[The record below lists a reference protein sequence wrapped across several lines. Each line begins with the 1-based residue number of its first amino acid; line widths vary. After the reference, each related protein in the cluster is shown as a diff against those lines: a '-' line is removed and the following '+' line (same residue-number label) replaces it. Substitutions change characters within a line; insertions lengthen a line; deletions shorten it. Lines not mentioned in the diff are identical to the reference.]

1 MNIEEYLR
9 RDYVATLLKEGRR
22 IDNRKLDEF
31 REIKIEKGY
40 SSEKAPGSAFIYL
53 GNTKVLVGIS
63 MDVGE
68 PYPDRPESGV
78 MTTNVELRPI
88 ASPLFESGPPREKA
102 IEIARVVDRGIRE
115 SGAIDLEKL
124 YIEEDRVWIAFI
136 DIHVLDDGGNILDAA
151 GIAAIAALLDTRIP
165 RYEDGV
171 VVRGEWTGKLPVTC
185 TPVPVTHAKI
195 GDKLVVDPNLE
206 EEYARETQLTVTT
219 TDTINAM
226 QKSGI
231 GAFSSEDVDSAI
243 DTSFKKAQEIREI
256 VEG

>member
-9 RDYVATLLKEGRR
+9 KDYVTSLMREGRR

-40 SSEKAPGSAFIYL
+40 SSEKAPGSAFINL
-53 GNTKVLVGIS
+53 GDTKVLVGIS
-63 MDVGE
+63 MGVGE
-68 PYPDRPESGV
+68 PYPDRPTSGV

-115 SGAIDLEKL
+115 SGAIDLDKL
-124 YIEEDRVWIAFI
+124 YIEEDKVWIAFI
-136 DIHVLDDGGNILDAA
+136 DVHVLDDGGNILDAA
-151 GIAAIAALLDTRIP
+151 GIGAISALLDTRLP
-165 RYEDGV
+165 KYEDGV
-171 VVRGEWTGKLPVTC
+171 VIRGEWEGKLPITC
-185 TPVPVTHAKI
+185 TPVPVTNVKI
-195 GDKLVVDPNLE
+195 GSNLVVDPNLD

-219 TDTINAM
+219 TDVINAM

-231 GAFSSEDVDSAI
+231 GVFSSEEVDEAI
-243 DTSFKKAQEIREI
+243 ETSFKKAKEIREI
-256 VEG
+256 IEG